1 MTLTL
6 HYLLAVVT
14 CKRRT
19 RRRTRWRITL
29 RTLQLLTEGCV
40 QPIARHVVEWV
51 TSLVTTAKSSCKR
64 LLPTLCRIIII
75 IIIIISMAICRSG
88 RRPALSHGSS
98 EASLV
103 LLALIIY
110 PDHLLQVYGLLL
122 ESRWCTIVIVRE
134 NLLSSTLVV
143 LLLVMWT
150 CRG

>member
-6 HYLLAVVT
+6 HCLLAVVT
-14 CKRRT
+14 CT
-19 RRRTRWRITL
+19 RRGRRRRRRRITL

-51 TSLVTTAKSSCKR
+51 TSLVTTAKSNCKR
-64 LLPTLCRIIII
+64 LLPTSCGIIII
-75 IIIIISMAICRSG
+75 IISSSMAICRSG

-98 EASLV
+98 GASLV
-103 LLALIIY
+103 LVLLIMY

-122 ESRWCTIVIVRE
+122 ESRWCTIVVVRE
-134 NLLSSTLVV
+134 SLLSSTLVV
-143 LLLVMWT
+143 VLLVMWT

>member
-1 MTLTL
+1 MTFTL

-14 CKRRT
+14 CKRKRM
-19 RRRTRWRITL
+19 RRRRRITL

-64 LLPTLCRIIII
+64 LLPTSCRIII
-75 IIIIISMAICRSG
+75 SSSSTAICRSG

-103 LLALIIY
+103 LLLLIMY

-122 ESRWCTIVIVRE
+122 ESRWCTVIVIRE

-143 LLLVMWT
+143 LLLVMST